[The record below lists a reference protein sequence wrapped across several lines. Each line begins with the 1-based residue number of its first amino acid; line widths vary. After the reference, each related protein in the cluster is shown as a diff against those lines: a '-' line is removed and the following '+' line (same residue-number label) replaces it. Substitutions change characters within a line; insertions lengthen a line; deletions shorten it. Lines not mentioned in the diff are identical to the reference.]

1 MFRIVAVAVTVLLL
15 ISCGSQDRSEKVRE
29 AMSEDVPKKVII
41 PKKEYAL
48 LIVESKSCIYCKQL
62 NKDIETEKS
71 LQEALK
77 DLDLFRILYE
87 SYSPVKANFGGKII
101 ETSENELAR
110 TLRALS
116 FPYLIFYDK
125 EGNIILR
132 IPGYLYPN
140 QLVCVIDYV
149 KTGAYREE
157 DVNSYLKRRNCA

>member
-1 MFRIVAVAVTVLLL
+1 MVWSLVMAFIAVLMV
-15 ISCGSQDRSEKVRE
+15 SCGSQDRSRVSEKPPE
-29 AMSEDVPKKVII
+29 EVPKKVII
-41 PKKEYAL
+41 PEKDYAL

-71 LQEALK
+71 LQEALR
-77 DLDLFRILYE
+77 DIDLFRILYE
-87 SYSPVKANFGGKII
+87 SYSPVRANFGGKII

-110 TLRALS
+110 TLKALS
-116 FPYLIFYDK
+116 FPHLIFYDR

-149 KTGAYREE
+149 KTGAYRQE
-157 DVNSYLKRRNCA
+157 DVNSYLKRNNCA